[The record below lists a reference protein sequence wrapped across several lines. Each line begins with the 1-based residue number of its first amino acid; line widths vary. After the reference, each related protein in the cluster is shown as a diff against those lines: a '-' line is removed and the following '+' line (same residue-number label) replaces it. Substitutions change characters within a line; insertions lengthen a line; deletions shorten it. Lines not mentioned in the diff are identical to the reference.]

1 MNEHLFAGTAS
12 APLERM
18 TADRQSILVPVDLE
32 PASLLALAVA
42 QDLAARLDCEVV
54 ALYVEAYPPPAL
66 TGLVAAPV
74 PPAEE
79 LAAAHR
85 AIRAIADDVQ
95 VLERVGDP
103 ALEIL
108 AAIAELHPRMVVMG
122 TRGKKGLSRALLG
135 SVAETVM
142 RRSTVPVMT
151 VHAPGP

>member
-1 MNEHLFAGTAS
+1 MSE
-12 APLERM
+12 
-18 TADRQSILVPVDLE
+18 DRDAILVPVDLE

-42 QDLAARLDCEVV
+42 RDLGARLDCEVV
-54 ALYVEAYPPPAL
+54 ALYVETYPPPAL

-74 PPAEE
+74 LPAEE

-85 AIRAIADDVQ
+85 AIAAIADDVR

-142 RRSTVPVMT
+142 RRSDVPVVT